1 VQIFIDEMN
10 KYREGIPQKDFDF
23 TKNALIK
30 SNARAF
36 ETLNALLGML
46 NNIAAYDLPFDYV
59 KQREDLV
66 RNMSI
71 EEHKEL
77 AREYIDPNVMTY
89 VVVGDAKTQLGQ
101 LKQLGLGNPILVDRE
116 GNPL

>member
-1 VQIFIDEMN
+1 
-10 KYREGIPQKDFDF
+10 
-23 TKNALIK
+23 
-30 SNARAF
+30 
-36 ETLNALLGML
+36 ML